1 MRNKHN
7 SISFYCI
14 SPDFSDGLK
23 RTIQNVYI
31 FVDEIII
38 LLGSY
43 SKKPTL
49 PVYFDPQHKI
59 KTFYKPFTYF
69 ADMRNFALSKI
80 SGQWVL
86 MLDSDEVFSTK
97 LLENLTALVK
107 TKRYDGYKFRRI
119 NFYQTPD
126 ETMDIFMHT
135 RLFRAG
141 KVLYVGR
148 VHELPDGLINIKEV
162 MDTKQ
167 VILHFNRISDMG
179 KNNRKYLAILEREL
193 ELANKYKNERLRAT
207 TEFRIW
213 ANLHVDNIRIY
224 KNPKLAQVVKGE
236 FYKRRSELMKVL
248 GNKKNYHEELL
259 ALERLK

>member
-1 MRNKHN
+1 MKNKRN

-14 SPDFSDGLK
+14 SPDLSVGLK
-23 RTIQNVYI
+23 RAIQNVYS

-38 LLGSY
+38 ILGSDT
-43 SKKPTL
+43 KKAAL
-49 PVYFDPQHKI
+49 PVYFDPQYKI

-69 ADMRNFALSKI
+69 AQMRNFALSKI
-80 SGQWVL
+80 TGQWIL
-86 MLDSDEVFSTK
+86 TLDSDEIFSTK
-97 LLENLTALVK
+97 LLENVRILVQ
-107 TKRYDGYKFRRI
+107 TKRYDGYKFHRVH
-119 NFYQTPD
+119 FYQTPN

-141 KVLYVGR
+141 KVLYVGK
-148 VHELPDGLINIKEV
+148 VHELLDGLINIKEV

-167 VILHFNRISDMG
+167 VILHFNRLSDMG
-179 KNNRKYLAILEREL
+179 KNNIKYLAILEREL
-193 ELANKYKNERLRAT
+193 ELAKKYKNERLRAA

-224 KNPKLAQVVKGE
+224 KNPRLAQAIKRE
-236 FYKRRSELMKVL
+236 FYKRRDQLMKVL

-259 ALERLK
+259 ALEKLK